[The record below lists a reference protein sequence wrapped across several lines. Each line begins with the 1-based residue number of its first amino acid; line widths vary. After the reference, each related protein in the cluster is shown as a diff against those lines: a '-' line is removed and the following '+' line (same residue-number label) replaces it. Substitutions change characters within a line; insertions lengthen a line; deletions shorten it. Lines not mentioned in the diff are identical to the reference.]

1 LIDKQRIRT
10 FLIGGAAGAIAGI
23 LLAPRSGRELRGS
36 ISNRA
41 GEARERG
48 RESYFD
54 VGERMRERISRTRD
68 GSPSRTPSEEE
79 AKFESA
85 ATVGKSPDNEELW
98 PPLRDVSRHAPVPPA
113 SDPFAET
120 DYEEEVIAEETP
132 SARSE
137 VLRRRIRETRER
149 LGERRGQP
157 DGGEEDPK

>member
-1 LIDKQRIRT
+1 MIDKQRIRT

-68 GSPSRTPSEEE
+68 GSPSRAPSEEE
-79 AKFESA
+79 TKFEPT
-85 ATVGKSPDNEELW
+85 ATVGESPDNEGLW
-98 PPLRDVSRHAPVPPA
+98 PPLRDVSQDAPA

-120 DYEEEVIAEETP
+120 DYEEEATAEETP
-132 SARSE
+132 SARSDE
-137 VLRRRIRETRER
+137 LRRRIQETRER
-149 LGERRGQP
+149 LGKHRSDPG
-157 DGGEEDPK
+157 GGEEDPK

>member
-1 LIDKQRIRT
+1 MIDKQRIRT

-68 GSPSRTPSEEE
+68 GSSSRAPSEE
-79 AKFESA
+79 
-85 ATVGKSPDNEELW
+85 
-98 PPLRDVSRHAPVPPA
+98 
-113 SDPFAET
+113 
-120 DYEEEVIAEETP
+120 
-132 SARSE
+132 
-137 VLRRRIRETRER
+137 
-149 LGERRGQP
+149 
-157 DGGEEDPK
+157 

>member
-1 LIDKQRIRT
+1 MIDKQRIRT

-23 LLAPRSGRELRGS
+23 LLAPRSGREIRGS

-48 RESYFD
+48 REGYFN
-54 VGERMRERISRTRD
+54 VGERVQERISRTRD
-68 GSPSRTPSEEE
+68 GSPSRAPSEEE
-79 AKFESA
+79 TKFEST
-85 ATVGKSPDNEELW
+85 ATVGESPDNEELW
-98 PPLRDVSRHAPVPPA
+98 PPLRDVSQDAPA

-157 DGGEEDPK
+157 DRGEEDPK